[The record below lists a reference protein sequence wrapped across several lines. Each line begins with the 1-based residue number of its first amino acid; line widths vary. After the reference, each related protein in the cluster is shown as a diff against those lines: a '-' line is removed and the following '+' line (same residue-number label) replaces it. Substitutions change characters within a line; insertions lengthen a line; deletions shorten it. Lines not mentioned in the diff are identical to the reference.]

1 MPRVLGVDPGTLSLD
16 LCGLADDG
24 VFLDAVIP
32 TGGALADAALA
43 AIAGAGP
50 LDLIVGPS
58 GYGLPLLPIDQVG
71 EPELRLAF
79 LPDPG
84 RGDRSDRGE
93 GGRGIDG
100 LRALVR
106 RLAAARLPVVFP
118 PGVLHLPTV
127 PVQRKANRIDLGTAD
142 KVCAA
147 ALAIL
152 DQATR
157 LGTAPGDTAFILVE
171 LGGAFTAVLA
181 VSGGAIVDGCGGSS
195 GAPGYL
201 GSGALDGE
209 VACLL
214 GQVGKG
220 VVFSGGAAWLAGAPD
235 EAPERLAERSD
246 AGAQAARAAL
256 VEGVLRTVAGELA
269 LVPEA
274 REILLSGR
282 LARVPAWR
290 SALERALAALGRPVR
305 AVTPLAAR
313 TKEAAQGA
321 AIVANGLAGGRHAA
335 IVEAMRLRE
344 AAGTVLDHLYV
355 DGAAARRA
363 AILGWR
369 GDAKAS

>member
-16 LCGLADDG
+16 LCGLDDDG

-32 TGGALADAALA
+32 TTAGLADAALA
-43 AIAGAGP
+43 AIGSAGP

-58 GYGLPLLPIDQVG
+58 GYGLPLLPIEGVD
-71 EPELRLAF
+71 ERELRLAF
-79 LPDPG
+79 LPGAEAD
-84 RGDRSDRGE
+84 D

-127 PVQRKANRIDLGTAD
+127 PAHRKANRIDMGTAD

-157 LGTAPGDTAFILVE
+157 LGRAPGDTAFVLVE

-181 VSGGAIVDGCGGSS
+181 LEGGAIVDGCGGSS
-195 GAPGYL
+195 GPPGYL
-201 GSGALDGE
+201 GAGALDGE

-214 GQVGKG
+214 GQVGKRA
-220 VVFSGGAAWLAGAPD
+220 VFSGGAAYLAGAP
-235 EAPERLAERSD
+235 EAAPERLAERAD
-246 AGAQAARAAL
+246 PAARAACAAL
-256 VEGVLRTVAGELA
+256 TEGVLRAVAGELA
-269 LVPEA
+269 LVPDA

-282 LARVPAWR
+282 LARLPGWR
-290 SALERALAALGRPVR
+290 APIERALAPLGRPVR
-305 AVTPLAAR
+305 VVTALAAR
-313 TKEAAQGA
+313 AKEAAQGA
-321 AIVANGLAGGRHAA
+321 AIVANGLAGGRHAD
-335 IVEAMRLRE
+335 IVEALRLRE
-344 AAGTVLDHLYV
+344 AGGTVLDHLYV

-363 AILGWR
+363 AILRWR
-369 GDAKAS
+369 DDAKAS